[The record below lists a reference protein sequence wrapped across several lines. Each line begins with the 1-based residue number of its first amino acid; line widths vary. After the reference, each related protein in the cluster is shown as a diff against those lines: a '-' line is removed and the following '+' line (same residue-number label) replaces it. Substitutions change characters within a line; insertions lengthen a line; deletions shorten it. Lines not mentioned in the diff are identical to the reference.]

1 MGSLADANWNR
12 ILASLHQFNLL
23 EEPNLMFVN
32 AVLASVVTPV
42 LSAPDAF
49 SVSSSRDKKTMP
61 KAWLAGLGRQCGG

>member
-1 MGSLADANWNR
+1 
-12 ILASLHQFNLL
+12 LHQFNLL

-49 SVSSSRDKKTMP
+49 SVSSSRDKKNNAKGMACRVGP
-61 KAWLAGLGRQCGG
+61 AVWRLIGIISV